1 MNVSWGARGQV
12 GVNNAPVEIAEN
24 VVGRARGD
32 TRDGATGR
40 LVELRRA
47 GPIREWM
54 KRSINRLSE
63 RMSGAGG
70 DRRSAAA
77 WSVSEGPQVRDSSSC
92 CGGDAAASFA
102 AI

>member
-63 RMSGAGG
+63 RMSGAGAA

-77 WSVSEGPQVRDSSSC
+77 WSVSEGPQVRDSSS
-92 CGGDAAASFA
+92 GVGDAAASFA